1 MKLKYKK
8 NITAEDVSEA
18 LAGKIPSN
26 KIVIEDD
33 GVNITITLPDD
44 IVLSDTDVAAIDDSL
59 KMLQKE
65 KMKKNGKR

>member
-26 KIVIEDD
+26 KIIVEDD

-44 IVLSDTDVAAIDDSL
+44 IVLSDTDIAEIDDSL
-59 KMLQKE
+59 KMLQR
-65 KMKKNGKR
+65 KKVK